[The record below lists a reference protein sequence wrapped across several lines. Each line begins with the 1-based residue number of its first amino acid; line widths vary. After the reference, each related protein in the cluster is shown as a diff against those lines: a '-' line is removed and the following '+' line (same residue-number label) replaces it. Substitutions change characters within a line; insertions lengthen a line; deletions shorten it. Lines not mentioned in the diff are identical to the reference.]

1 MSKNNGDC
9 IYVLED
15 NKIAQSTPTEK
26 TFFGDIRK
34 IVSGYG
40 MSYFKC
46 NSDNIESMISAINS
60 AIQERKPCF
69 IHLETKRLSS
79 HSKSDDNRDDKF
91 IETLFVDDIL
101 HNKLSEGAMSYDD
114 DYIVEIKN
122 LFDEVK
128 KDERKIS
135 MATIYNTLKQFT
147 SLGLIREIVV
157 DQNKSLYCNNN
168 QSHYHLYIEDEGKVI
183 DIPTQN
189 IDLDIPSIPACLK
202 LHDIDVIVRI
212 RTLKD
217 KNS

>member
-1 MSKNNGDC
+1 MTASIEVYNPMSAYN
-9 IYVLED
+9 
-15 NKIAQSTPTEK
+15 
-26 TFFGDIRK
+26 
-34 IVSGYG
+34 
-40 MSYFKC
+40 
-46 NSDNIESMISAINS
+46 SAINKLEKNGIRATKQRRVLAKLIFDKGKRHIS
-60 AIQERKPCF
+60 AE
-69 IHLETKRLSS
+69 
-79 HSKSDDNRDDKF
+79 
-91 IETLFVDDIL
+91 
-101 HNKLSEGAMSYDD
+101 
-114 DYIVEIKN
+114 N

-147 SLGLIREIVV
+147 SIGLIREIVV

-183 DIPTQN
+183 DIPTKN

-217 KNS
+217 KNN

>member
-1 MSKNNGDC
+1 MSASIEVYN
-9 IYVLED
+9 
-15 NKIAQSTPTEK
+15 P
-26 TFFGDIRK
+26 
-34 IVSGYG
+34 
-40 MSYFKC
+40 MSAY
-46 NSDNIESMISAINS
+46 NSAINILEKNGIRATKQRRVLAKLIFNKGKRHIS
-60 AIQERKPCF
+60 AE
-69 IHLETKRLSS
+69 
-79 HSKSDDNRDDKF
+79 
-91 IETLFVDDIL
+91 
-101 HNKLSEGAMSYDD
+101 
-114 DYIVEIKN
+114 N

-128 KDERKIS
+128 EEERKIS

-183 DIPTQN
+183 DIPTKN

-217 KNS
+217 KNN

>member
-1 MSKNNGDC
+1 MNSSIEVYNPMSA
-9 IYVLED
+9 Y
-15 NKIAQSTPTEK
+15 
-26 TFFGDIRK
+26 
-34 IVSGYG
+34 
-40 MSYFKC
+40 
-46 NSDNIESMISAINS
+46 NS
-60 AIQERKPCF
+60 AM
-69 IHLETKRLSS
+69 
-79 HSKSDDNRDDKF
+79 
-91 IETLFVDDIL
+91 
-101 HNKLSEGAMSYDD
+101 NKLEKNGIRATKQRRVLAKLIFNKGKRHMSA
-114 DYIVEIKN
+114 EN

-147 SLGLIREIVV
+147 TLGLIREIVV

-183 DIPTQN
+183 DIPTKN

-217 KNS
+217 KKN

>member
-1 MSKNNGDC
+1 M
-9 IYVLED
+9 
-15 NKIAQSTPTEK
+15 A
-26 TFFGDIRK
+26 
-34 IVSGYG
+34 
-40 MSYFKC
+40 
-46 NSDNIESMISAINS
+46 SAIEVYNPMSAYNS
-60 AIQERKPCF
+60 AISK
-69 IHLETKRLSS
+69 LEKNGIRATKQRRVLA
-79 HSKSDDNRDDKF
+79 KLIFDKGKRH
-91 IETLFVDDIL
+91 ISAE
-101 HNKLSEGAMSYDD
+101 
-114 DYIVEIKN
+114 N

-128 KDERKIS
+128 KEERKIS

>member
-1 MSKNNGDC
+1 M
-9 IYVLED
+9 
-15 NKIAQSTPTEK
+15 T
-26 TFFGDIRK
+26 
-34 IVSGYG
+34 
-40 MSYFKC
+40 
-46 NSDNIESMISAINS
+46 SAIEVYNPMSAYNS
-60 AIQERKPCF
+60 AISK
-69 IHLETKRLSS
+69 LEKNGIRATKQRRVLA
-79 HSKSDDNRDDKF
+79 
-91 IETLFVDDIL
+91 
-101 HNKLSEGAMSYDD
+101 KLIFDEGKRHISA
-114 DYIVEIKN
+114 EN

>member
-1 MSKNNGDC
+1 M
-9 IYVLED
+9 
-15 NKIAQSTPTEK
+15 A
-26 TFFGDIRK
+26 
-34 IVSGYG
+34 
-40 MSYFKC
+40 
-46 NSDNIESMISAINS
+46 SAIEVYNPMSAYNS
-60 AIQERKPCF
+60 AISK
-69 IHLETKRLSS
+69 LEKNGIRATKQRRVLA
-79 HSKSDDNRDDKF
+79 KLIFDKGKRH
-91 IETLFVDDIL
+91 ISAE
-101 HNKLSEGAMSYDD
+101 
-114 DYIVEIKN
+114 N

-217 KNS
+217 KNI

>member
-1 MSKNNGDC
+1 MSAYN
-9 IYVLED
+9 
-15 NKIAQSTPTEK
+15 
-26 TFFGDIRK
+26 
-34 IVSGYG
+34 
-40 MSYFKC
+40 
-46 NSDNIESMISAINS
+46 SAINKLEKNGIRATKQRRVLAKLIFDKGKRHIS
-60 AIQERKPCF
+60 AE
-69 IHLETKRLSS
+69 
-79 HSKSDDNRDDKF
+79 
-91 IETLFVDDIL
+91 
-101 HNKLSEGAMSYDD
+101 
-114 DYIVEIKN
+114 N

-183 DIPTQN
+183 DIPTRN

-217 KNS
+217 KNN